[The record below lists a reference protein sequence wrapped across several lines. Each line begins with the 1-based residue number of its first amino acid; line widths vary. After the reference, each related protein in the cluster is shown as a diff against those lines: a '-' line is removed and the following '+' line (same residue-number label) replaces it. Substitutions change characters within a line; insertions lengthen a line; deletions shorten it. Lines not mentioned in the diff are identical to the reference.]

1 MDERH
6 ANVRQRNNH
15 GPELK
20 KIMQKNTTIISIM
33 ARDRVGI
40 VADVTEVIRQLN
52 GNLADL
58 SQTVLRG
65 YFTMIVVA
73 TFPTN
78 VTPENIRT
86 ALLALDENDP
96 FEVGIKKTN
105 AILATEPETYEGD
118 RYVLTAIGQ
127 DKIGLVAA
135 VATFLRQR
143 QINIVDLTTRAAD
156 GLYTMILML
165 DLPNDMHVPKLKTE
179 ATEKL
184 AQAGISIQLQHYNIF
199 RATNEV

>member
-1 MDERH
+1 
-6 ANVRQRNNH
+6 
-15 GPELK
+15 
-20 KIMQKNTTIISIM
+20 MQKRTTIISIM

-73 TFPTN
+73 TFPAN
-78 VTPENIRT
+78 VATEKIRA
-86 ALLALDENDP
+86 ALLALDEEEP
-96 FEVGIKKTN
+96 FEVGIKTTN
-105 AILATEPETYEGD
+105 AQLATEPEKYEND
-118 RYVLTAIGQ
+118 RYVLTAVGQ

-135 VATFLRQR
+135 VAEFLRDR
-143 QINIVDLTTRAAD
+143 QINIVDLTTKAAD

-165 DLPNDMHVPKLKTE
+165 DLPAEMDVQKLKL
-179 ATEKL
+179 AAMQKL
-184 AQAGISIQLQHYNIF
+184 KQVGINIQLQHYNIF